1 MKRSLAGVFAFA
13 ALVALV
19 FALALLN
26 TAAQG
31 TIVTTGAGSV
41 AGAGIA
47 TATGPTV
54 RGAIMGAAIGGV
66 GGAVIGH
73 QMDNQAAELASDL
86 PEATVQRVGEGI
98 TVTFPAGLLFG
109 FGSDHLRSAASDN
122 LGQLAASLKT
132 YPTTRILIVGHTD
145 SDGSARYN
153 RDLSN
158 RRASSTANFITTE
171 GVDRARISTV
181 GRGATEPI
189 ATNDSDEGRRQNRR
203 VEIAIYT
210 NAGSG
215 SRSGN

>member
-1 MKRSLAGVFAFA
+1 MRRSVVGVL

-19 FALALLN
+19 APVLAFVLN
-26 TAAQG
+26 EPAQG
-31 TIVTTGAGSV
+31 AI
-41 AGAGIA
+41 AGAGTGGVA
-47 TATGPTV
+47 DTVSGTATGSTV

-73 QMDNQAAELASDL
+73 QMDKQAAQLAYDL
-86 PEATVQRVGEGI
+86 PGAAVQRVGEGI

-122 LGQLAASLKT
+122 LRELAASLKQ
-132 YPTTRILIVGHTD
+132 YPNTRMLIVGHTD

-158 RRASSTANFITTE
+158 RRASSAANFIIGE
-171 GVDRARISTV
+171 GVESGRISRA
-181 GRGATEPI
+181 GRGAAEPI
-189 ATNDSDEGRRQNRR
+189 ATNDSDDGRRQNRR

-210 NAGSG
+210 SAGSG
-215 SRSGN
+215 NRSGN

>member
-1 MKRSLAGVFAFA
+1 MRRSVVGVLAFV

-19 FALALLN
+19 LAFVLN
-26 TAAQG
+26 GPAQG
-31 TIVTTGAGSV
+31 AI
-41 AGAGIA
+41 AGAGTRGVA
-47 TATGPTV
+47 DTAGDTATGSTV
-54 RGAIMGAAIGGV
+54 HAAISGAARGGV
-66 GGAVIGH
+66 AGAVIGH
-73 QMDNQAAELASDL
+73 QMDRQAHELADDL
-86 PEATVQRVGEGI
+86 AGATVQRIGEGI

-122 LGQLAASLKT
+122 LRELAASLKR
-132 YPTTRILIVGHTD
+132 YPITRMLIVGHTD

-158 RRASSTANFITTE
+158 RRAAAAANFITGE
-171 GVDRARISTV
+171 GVDRARIATA

-189 ATNDSDEGRRQNRR
+189 ATNDSDDGRRQNRR

-215 SRSGN
+215 SSSGY